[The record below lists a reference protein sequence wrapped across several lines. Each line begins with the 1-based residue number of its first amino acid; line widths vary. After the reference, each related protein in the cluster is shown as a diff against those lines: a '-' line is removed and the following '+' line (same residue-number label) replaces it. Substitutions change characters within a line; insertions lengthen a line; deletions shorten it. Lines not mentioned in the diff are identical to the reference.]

1 LNGET
6 RWREKVDN
14 EQKEKRKRKLRVV
27 VVVGGWVVRQFVF
40 KQEKRKKSLFIFIK
54 SETGIEQVETIT
66 NNNI

>member
-1 LNGET
+1 MGKQDGGKE
-6 RWREKVDN
+6 VDN

-40 KQEKRKKSLFIFIK
+40 KQEKRKKSLFIK